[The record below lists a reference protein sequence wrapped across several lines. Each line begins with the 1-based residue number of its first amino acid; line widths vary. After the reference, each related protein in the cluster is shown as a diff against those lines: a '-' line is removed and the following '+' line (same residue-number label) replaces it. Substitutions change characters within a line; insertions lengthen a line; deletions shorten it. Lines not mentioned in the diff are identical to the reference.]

1 MQTHSLIILPAIG
14 AQVGCAATTQG
25 SDPRTAE
32 LEQENARLRDKD
44 DAAKAKLATIR
55 QFPFRSPL
63 GDFFASPEFWECTYD
78 SGWSDCAAR
87 CAAEAATLRAECEKK
102 PTCEERQRCFE
113 EAAQRAATCVQAC
126 PRSPVP
132 TDPTLC
138 R

>member
-1 MQTHSLIILPAIG
+1 MQTHTLIILLAIS
-14 AQVGCAATTQG
+14 AQFGCTPTTQG
-25 SDPRTAE
+25 IDPRTAE
-32 LEQENARLRDKD
+32 LERENATLRERDA
-44 DAAKAKLATIR
+44 AAKAKLATIR
-55 QFPFRSPL
+55 KFPFRSPL

-87 CAAEAATLRAECEKK
+87 CAGEAADLRAACEQK
-102 PTCEERQRCFE
+102 PSCEEKQRCYE

-132 TDPTLC
+132 TDPAMC